1 MKKIAL
7 YFLLLTYSISI
18 LATSTVGDSI
28 NNDSA
33 KIESTQTSIPTNN
46 NSTRKDKIEIKM
58 EQKNKEHLIAA
69 VKKTIVLVGICLAGL
84 VIIVLGVLTWL
95 LYDKVYKKLTDVK
108 RNCSNVENKT
118 TEILKQVNKTL
129 DNIEKMTTET
139 AKKAEDSKNKITT
152 DLKQNIST
160 IAVQKEG
167 IEPTEK
173 TYNAVQKNKSQQ
185 TVYAKPL
192 QDGRLKRTEEF
203 EAIYIVT
210 TERNAIKGKFSV
222 YDKDEQKVIKAIKNK
237 DVLLDKFCEAR
248 GSSTNAIGI
257 KNIND
262 GEVEQEGNGTW
273 KIITKAE
280 IEFIK

>member
-1 MKKIAL
+1 MKRIAL
-7 YFLLLTYSISI
+7 YFLLLTCSISI
-18 LATSTVGDSI
+18 LANSTTEKGSI
-28 NNDSA
+28 NNDSV
-33 KIESTQTSIPTNN
+33 KIESIQTSITTNN
-46 NSTRKDKIEIKM
+46 NSTRTDKIEIKM
-58 EQKNKEHLIAA
+58 EQKNKEHLIEA
-69 VKKTIVLVGICLAGL
+69 VKKTIALLVGV
-84 VIIVLGVLTWL
+84 VIIVLGVLMWL
-95 LYDKVYKKLTDVK
+95 LYGKVYKKLTDIK

-129 DNIEKMTTET
+129 DNIEKMTTES
-139 AKKAEDSKNKITT
+139 AKKAEYTKNKVTT
-152 DLKQNIST
+152 DLKQNINT
-160 IAVQKEG
+160 IAVKKEN
-167 IEPTEK
+167 IDPTK
-173 TYNAVQKNKSQQ
+173 KIYNEVQENKSQQ

-222 YDKDEQKVIKAIKNK
+222 YDKDEQKVTKAIKNK
-237 DVLLDKFCEAR
+237 DVMLDKFCEAR

-257 KNIND
+257 RNISD

-273 KIITKAE
+273 KIIKKAE